1 MTTPKS
7 RPISRRSFLKAAAA
21 GAAGAA
27 LAACAPSAAPTAA
40 PAAAPVAA
48 PTTAPAAPAVSK
60 GLKKTV
66 RYLGWW
72 FEEGNRG
79 KTHLAFVDE
88 FNKSQNDIEVKT
100 ENIPFDNYTTK
111 MIVGAQS
118 GSLDGDVLAETPELA
133 PRLINADLLAP
144 LDDVLVRNNIND
156 LSSAHDAMRKNGHIY
171 GLDVVTV
178 AFGLLY
184 NKVRYEEKNIT
195 PAKTPDEWV
204 EVCKALTD
212 RPNQK
217 YGFWAVHLIK
227 EPSDFWFQLELWCM
241 PYGGV
246 WAKGK
251 TPMLTSDPI
260 IKGLKLFKTLYDV
273 SFPQQVDANTG
284 YNLFGT
290 GAVAQGIYVSAAV
303 GSLQPQYPDQ
313 YPNWRSAPIP
323 WESNTSIARIH
334 PLMINK
340 ASKVIPEALE
350 FITYLYKPD
359 NYRRLVEGCE
369 DVIFAQKSAE
379 DQAYL
384 DKLAWLKPGYY
395 GVKYLTPFDVVG
407 DFVYNFNELG
417 QIVITNFS
425 DCLTANKPVE
435 EAMAKAQTEAEALAA
450 RIS

>member
-1 MTTPKS
+1 MTTPES
-7 RPISRRSFLKAAAA
+7 RLISRRKFLKAAAV
-21 GAAGAA
+21 GAASTA
-27 LAACAPSAAPTAA
+27 LAACAPTAAPTAA
-40 PAAAPVAA
+40 PAAPKAA
-48 PTTAPAAPAVSK
+48 TAAPAAPAVSK

-111 MIVGAQS
+111 TIVGAQS
-118 GSLDGDVLAETPELA
+118 GALDGDILAETPELA
-133 PRLINADLLAP
+133 PRLIAADLLAP
-144 LDDVLVRNNIND
+144 LDDVLTRNNIKD

-184 NKVRYEEKNIT
+184 NMNRYKEANIT
-195 PAKTPDEWV
+195 PAKTPDEFV
-204 EVCKALTD
+204 DVCKRLTD
-212 RPNQK
+212 RSKQK
-217 YGFWAVHLIK
+217 YGIFAVHQVNA
-227 EPSDFWFQLELWCM
+227 PSDFWFTLELWCM

-260 IKGLKLFKTLYDV
+260 IKGLKLFKQLYDV
-273 SFPQQVDANTG
+273 AFPQGADGAEGTR
-284 YNLFGT
+284 LFGT
-290 GAVAQGIYVSAAV
+290 GSIAQALWVSAAIGGYKV
-303 GSLQPQYPDQ
+303 TYPDQ
-313 YPNWRSAPIP
+313 YPLWRSAPIP
-323 WESNTSIARIH
+323 WQSNTSIARIH
-334 PLMINK
+334 PLMVNK

-350 FITYLYKPD
+350 FITYVYKPD

-379 DQAYL
+379 DKAYL
-384 DKLAWLKPGYY
+384 DKLEWLKPGYY
-395 GVKYLTPFDVVG
+395 DVKYVTPFDIVG
-407 DFVYNFNELG
+407 DFVYNFNEFG
-417 QIVITNFS
+417 QIVITNFAN
-425 DCLTANKPVE
+425 CLTANKPVE
-435 EAMAKAQTEAEALAA
+435 EAMAQAQKEAEALAA
-450 RIS
+450 RIT